1 MMEEKKTPRAVA
13 KKLITPNM
21 QEWLPV
27 SPKMPEKPQQS
38 AEEEALLE
46 PAAAQGLESENLESE
61 NLETENLES
70 ENLETEN
77 LESEAENHNASSLI
91 QNLETQDFESDL
103 RELDSEEVDS
113 EELISEEEEPSKET
127 FVFAPPVEEEP
138 HSRVALS
145 DNKSGLGMGWYVVH
159 TYSGYENKVKAN
171 IEKAIENRHLENEIL
186 EVRVPLQDVM
196 ELKNGVEKT
205 TQKKMFPGYVLLHMD
220 ADNNDAWYVVRNTRG
235 VTGFVGPGSKP
246 VPLTEAELKALD
258 FGVDTAVEF
267 AEGDVI
273 SVTAGVWKDTVG
285 TVQKIDAARQT
296 VTINVEMFGRE
307 TPVEINF
314 TDVKKM
320 WD

>member
-1 MMEEKKTPRAVA
+1 MEEKKERAVSGKPTVKAVA
-13 KKLITPNM
+13 KKIITPNM

-61 NLETENLES
+61 NLE
-70 ENLETEN
+70 
-77 LESEAENHNASSLI
+77 SEAENHNAGSLV
-91 QNLETQDFESDL
+91 QNLEAQDFESDL